1 VLLMISLVPRT
12 LPSMNRN
19 RELLRYGT
27 LLLLSL
33 TSLCASAQS
42 PSSETAQQLYA
53 NGQQALASGRY
64 PEAEADLEKLRQ
76 LEPTVAEVRATLA
89 VVYFQ
94 ERKFDQVIS
103 EARHAL
109 KLKPGLPRLDSL
121 VAMSLSELGQYEEAR
136 PGLEKCF
143 RQIADLAVRRMCG
156 LQLERTYTGLHRD
169 EKAVQVALEMDRL
182 YPKDPEVLYHDAKIF
197 GNFAYLN
204 IQKLAQVAPRS
215 AWERLAAAE
224 AYESQGAND
233 AALAAYREV
242 LSLDPQRPGVHY
254 QMGRTLLAR
263 SRQSGNE
270 ADSTEA
276 LQAFM
281 KELEI
286 DPGSGNA
293 AYEVAEIQRGR
304 GNLPDAQKYFQLA
317 LQQYPQFEEANVGLA
332 AVLLAQQNPQLARAH
347 LQKAVSL
354 NPDDAVA
361 WYRLS
366 LVERSL
372 GNRTEQQ
379 NAIAEFQRVRHMA
392 ARTEG
397 VTATHDVTRQTLDP
411 GAPPE

>member
-1 VLLMISLVPRT
+1 MH
-12 LPSMNRN
+12 RN
-19 RELLRYGT
+19 RELLRYGSLWI
-27 LLLLSL
+27 LLL
-33 TSLCASAQS
+33 TSVGASSQS
-42 PSSETAQQLYA
+42 PNSETAQRLYSD
-53 NGQQALASGRY
+53 GQQALAAGRY
-64 PEAEADLEKLRQ
+64 SEAETNLEKLRQ
-76 LEPTVAEVRATLA
+76 LEPAVAEVRATLA

-94 ERKFDQVIS
+94 QRKFDQVIS

-121 VAMSLSELGQYEEAR
+121 VAMSLSELGHYEEAS

-143 RQIADLAVRRMCG
+143 GQIADFAVRRMCG
-156 LQLERTYTGLHRD
+156 LQLERTYTGLHLD
-169 EKAVQVALEMDRL
+169 EKAVEVALEMDRL

-204 IQKLAQVAPRS
+204 IQKLTRVAPHS
-215 AWERLAAAE
+215 LWERLAAAE

-242 LSLDPQRPGVHY
+242 LGLDPQRPGVHY
-254 QMGRTLLAR
+254 QIGRTLLAR
-263 SRQSGNE
+263 SRQSANE

-276 LQAFM
+276 LQAFL

-293 AYEVAEIQRGR
+293 AYEVGEIQRGR
-304 GNLPDAQKYFQLA
+304 GNLADAQKYFELA
-317 LQQYPQFEEANVGLA
+317 LQQYPQFEEAHVGLA
-332 AVLLAQQNPQLARAH
+332 AVLVADQKPQLARQH
-347 LQKAVSL
+347 LQKAVNL

-372 GNRTEQQ
+372 GNRREQQ
-379 NAIAEFQRVRHMA
+379 NAMAQFQRVRHMA
-392 ARTEG
+392 AQTERRPG
-397 VTATHDVTRQTLDP
+397 TNDVTRQALDP

>member
-1 VLLMISLVPRT
+1 MH
-12 LPSMNRN
+12 RN

-27 LLLLSL
+27 LWTLLL
-33 TSLCASAQS
+33 TSLGASSQS
-42 PSSETAQQLYA
+42 PNSEATQRLYSE
-53 NGQQALASGRY
+53 GQQALAAGHY
-64 PEAEADLEKLRQ
+64 PEAENDLEKLRQ
-76 LEPTVAEVRATLA
+76 LEPAVAEVRATLA

-109 KLKPGLPRLDSL
+109 KLNPGLPRLDSL
-121 VAMSLSELGQYEEAR
+121 VAMSLSELGHYEEAS

-143 RQIADLAVRRMCG
+143 GQIADLAVRRMCG
-156 LQLERTYTGLHRD
+156 LQLERTYTGLHLD
-169 EKAVQVALEMDRL
+169 EKAVEVALDMDRL

-197 GNFAYLN
+197 GNFAYLD
-204 IQKLAQVAPRS
+204 IQKLTRVAPHS
-215 AWERLAAAE
+215 LWERLAAAE

-242 LSLDPQRPGVHY
+242 LGLNPQRPGVHY
-254 QMGRTLLAR
+254 QIGRTLLAR
-263 SRQSGNE
+263 SRQSANE

-276 LQAFM
+276 LQAFL

-304 GNLPDAQKYFQLA
+304 GNLADAQKYFELA
-317 LQQYPQFEEANVGLA
+317 LQRYPQFEEAHVGLA
-332 AVLLAQQNPQLARAH
+332 AVLLAEQNPQLARQH
-347 LQKAVSL
+347 LQKAVNL

-379 NAIAEFQRVRHMA
+379 NAMAQFQRVRHMA
-392 ARTEG
+392 AQTEG
-397 VTATHDVTRQTLDP
+397 QPGTHDVTRQALDP